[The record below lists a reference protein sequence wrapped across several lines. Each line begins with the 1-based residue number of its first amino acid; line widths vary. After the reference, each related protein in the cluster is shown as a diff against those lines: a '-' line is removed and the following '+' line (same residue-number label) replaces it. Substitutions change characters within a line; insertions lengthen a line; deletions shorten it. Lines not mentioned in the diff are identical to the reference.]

1 MKGDDMRAGS
11 HFTVA
16 IHALML
22 VSFFD
27 QDKITSKKVAMSIGC
42 NPVIVRNVFVK
53 LGKAGLLRPGM
64 GRART
69 KMMRPPEEITL
80 EDVYH
85 AVESDDVDEMFR
97 MYPVNPYCPIGSEL
111 HEILDTSLSDARDSM
126 LNSLS
131 RTTIADLISRLPPEK
146 NRVPVWMRD

>member
-1 MKGDDMRAGS
+1 MRAGLQ
-11 HFTVA
+11 FTVA

-27 QDKITSKKVAMSIGC
+27 QDEITSKKVAMSIGC

-53 LGKAGLLRPGM
+53 LRKAGLLRPGT

-85 AVESDDVDEMFR
+85 AVGR
-97 MYPVNPYCPIGSEL
+97 MMSTRSLGC
-111 HEILDTSLSDARDSM
+111 IL
-126 LNSLS
+126 
-131 RTTIADLISRLPPEK
+131 
-146 NRVPVWMRD
+146 